1 MTAAAHPS
9 FDRPV
14 EAGSVQ
20 VAPGVHWLRMPLPFQ
35 LDHINLWLL
44 EDGPG
49 WTLVDTG
56 FSNEATRALWE
67 RMFATV
73 LEGRPI
79 TRVIATH
86 FHPDHM
92 GLAGWLVQR
101 FDAAFHATLA
111 EWLYGRMISLDPD
124 ELTRPLVER
133 FYRHAGL
140 PEEMITAVINRPN
153 GYRTAVTP
161 LPTTLNRLRDGDV
174 LEVGGHTW
182 RVVVGRGHAPE
193 QACLLD
199 EARGLFIA
207 GDQILPKISPNV
219 SVWPHE
225 PDSDPLADYLASLEA
240 FKALPDGLLVLPSHG
255 HPFMGLHA
263 RIDELIEHHGLR
275 LDETLDACAEPA
287 TAHEVM
293 LAMFT
298 RKLDVHQ
305 TRFAVG
311 EAIAH
316 LNHLVRQGRLVR
328 ERADGVD
335 RYRLHP
341 STTAA
346 TAARVLPT

>member
-1 MTAAAHPS
+1 MPMTAAAHPS
-9 FDRPV
+9 FERPTEGGAV
-14 EAGSVQ
+14 L

-56 FSNEATRALWE
+56 FNNDATRALWE
-67 RMFATV
+67 RMFDDV

-86 FHPDHM
+86 FHPDHI

-101 FDAAFHATLA
+101 FDAPFHATLA
-111 EWLYGRMISLDPD
+111 EWLYGRMLTLEPD
-124 ELTRPLVER
+124 ELSRPQIER
-133 FYRHAGL
+133 FYCRAGL

-153 GYRTAVTP
+153 GYRTAVAP
-161 LPTTLNRLRDGDV
+161 LPTALNRLRDGDV
-174 LEVGGHTW
+174 LGVGGHRW

-199 EARGLFIA
+199 EARGILIA

-219 SVWPHE
+219 SVWPQE
-225 PDSDPLADYLASLEA
+225 PDADPLSDYLASLED
-240 FKALPDGLLVLPSHG
+240 FKRLPEGLLVLPSHG
-255 HPFMGLHA
+255 YPFMGLRR
-263 RIDELIEHHGLR
+263 RIDELAEHHR
-275 LDETLDACAEPA
+275 QRIEETYEACAEPA
-287 TAHEVM
+287 TAYEVM
-293 LAMFT
+293 QAMFT

-311 EAIAH
+311 EAVAH

-328 ERADGVD
+328 ERGEGADK
-335 RYRLHP
+335 YR
-341 STTAA
+341 
-346 TAARVLPT
+346 R

>member
-1 MTAAAHPS
+1 MSDSTAQPS
-9 FDRPV
+9 FDRPA
-14 EAGSVQ
+14 EAGTVQ
-20 VAPGVHWLRMPLPFQ
+20 VAPGVHWVRMPLPFK

-56 FSNEATRALWE
+56 FNSEATRALWE
-67 RMFATV
+67 RMFPTV
-73 LEGRPI
+73 LQGRPI

-86 FHPDHM
+86 FHPDHI
-92 GLAGWLVQR
+92 GLAGWLVPR

-111 EWLYGRMISLDPD
+111 EWLYGRMVSLEPD
-124 ELTRPLVER
+124 EMSRPQLQR
-133 FYRHAGL
+133 FYRQAGL
-140 PEEMITAVINRPN
+140 PEEMIEAVINRPN
-153 GYRTAVTP
+153 GYRTAVAP
-161 LPTTLNRLRDGDV
+161 LPGALNRLRDGDV
-174 LEVGGHTW
+174 LEVGGHRW

-225 PDSDPLADYLASLEA
+225 PDSDPLAEYLETLEA
-240 FKALPDGLLVLPSHG
+240 FKALPEGLLVLPSHG
-255 HPFMGLHA
+255 LPFTGLHH
-263 RIDELIEHHGLR
+263 RIGELVEHHRLR
-275 LDETLDACAEPA
+275 LDETLAACAEPA

-293 LAMFT
+293 QAMFT
-298 RKLDVHQ
+298 RKLDAHQ

-316 LNHLVRQGRLVR
+316 LNHLLHQGRVVR
-328 ERADGVD
+328 ERGEGAD
-335 RYRLHP
+335 RYR
-341 STTAA
+341 AA
-346 TAARVLPT
+346 